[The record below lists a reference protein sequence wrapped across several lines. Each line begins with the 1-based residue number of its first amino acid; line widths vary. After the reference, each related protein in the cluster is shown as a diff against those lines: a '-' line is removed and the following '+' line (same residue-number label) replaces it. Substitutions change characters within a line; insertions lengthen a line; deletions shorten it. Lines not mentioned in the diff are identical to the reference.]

1 MEDTTADNPVKVNNI
16 MKEFKYTINGN
27 KYEVTVGKIEG
38 RNVELTVNGETYTVE
53 MEPNEVKKERVK
65 VSAPKPAAKPVAAQ
79 PQAAAAASGESLKAP
94 LPGVIKNICVAV
106 GDKVA
111 EGQTLVVLEAMKM
124 ENNLDAEKAGT
135 VTAIHVEVGQNVM
148 ENTPLVTI
156 G

>member
-1 MEDTTADNPVKVNNI
+1 

-27 KYEVTVGKIEG
+27 KYEVTIGNIEG
-38 RNVELTVNGETYTVE
+38 RNVELTVNGEPYTVQI
-53 MEPNEVKKERVK
+53 EPNEVKKERVK
-65 VSAPKPAAKPVAAQ
+65 VSAPKPAAKPVSA
-79 PQAAAAASGESLKAP
+79 PQQEAPAASGNALKAP

-106 GDKVA
+106 GDTVS

-148 ENTPLVTI
+148 EDTPLVTI

>member
-1 MEDTTADNPVKVNNI
+1 

-27 KYEVTVGKIEG
+27 KYEVTIGNIEG
-38 RNVELTVNGETYTVE
+38 RNVELTVNGEPYTVQ

-65 VSAPKPAAKPVAAQ
+65 VSAPKPAAKPVSA
-79 PQAAAAASGESLKAP
+79 PQQGVPAASGDALKAP

-106 GDKVA
+106 GDTVS

>member
-1 MEDTTADNPVKVNNI
+1 

-27 KYEVTVGKIEG
+27 KYEVTIGNIEG
-38 RNVELTVNGETYTVE
+38 RNVELTVNGEPYTVQ

-65 VSAPKPAAKPVAAQ
+65 VSAPKPAAKPAAKPVSA
-79 PQAAAAASGESLKAP
+79 PQQGAPAASGDALKAP

-106 GDKVA
+106 GDTVS